1 MRTMGTGIALKSHR
15 RKQKCPASIPWEEGN
30 NSRWLAET
38 TPILMIRMSQ
48 ASLKIWC
55 RMFDQLTV
63 VRLLETIIFKW
74 FVREKHQSQ
83 TLQMTELGFKTSTWD
98 DWVTL
103 ETILIRCQNCQL
115 LRKVKGCG
123 KLI

>member
-1 MRTMGTGIALKSHR
+1 MGTGIALKSHQ
-15 RKQKCPASIPWEEGN
+15 RKQKYPASIPWEEGN
-30 NSRWLAET
+30 NSRWLVET

-48 ASLKIWC
+48 ASFKIWC
-55 RMFDQLTV
+55 QMFDQLTV
-63 VRLLETIIFKW
+63 VRLLATIIFKW

-103 ETILIRCQNCQL
+103 ETISIRCQNCQL